1 MGPQSVGSRL
11 NQEALVF
18 GGHTLTAS
26 DVAVAASLTS
36 MGTVIPSEERLPTTL
51 MRDAYDRIHEILEEA
66 IDKVKV
72 RVVIKMI

>member
-26 DVAVAASLTS
+26 DIAVAASLTS
-36 MGTVIPSEERLPTTL
+36 MGSVKPSEDMLPATL
-51 MRDAYDRIHEILEEA
+51 MRDACDRIHEMLEEA

-72 RVVIKMI
+72 RVVIKIS